1 MTEPADNPANH
12 SDAEPAGATALPGKR
27 PVVKSI
33 RGWQRVALQPL
44 GWLLKAWLRSLRVSA
59 SPETV
64 AALSIQDR
72 PLAFT
77 LWHNRLIITA
87 EVFRR
92 YRNGRPIYALI
103 SPSKDGAWLAAFF
116 ELVGIRTVRGS
127 SHKLGREA
135 VTQLVDVLRA
145 GNDIGITPDGPR
157 GPIYEFKPGALI
169 VTRRTKTPLLLLG
182 ASFEAVW
189 RLPSWDRFIL
199 PRPFSGVRFYATV
212 IESQALADRDEAT
225 RSLQSSLNA
234 MNPDL
239 DEAVF
244 RPAI

>member
-1 MTEPADNPANH
+1 M
-12 SDAEPAGATALPGKR
+12 
-27 PVVKSI
+27 
-33 RGWQRVALQPL
+33 
-44 GWLLKAWLRSLRVSA
+44 GWLLKVWLRSLRVSA
-59 SPETV
+59 SAETV

-116 ELVGIRTVRGS
+116 DLVGIKTVRGS

-182 ASFEAVW
+182 ASFEADW
-189 RLPSWDRFIL
+189 RLPSWDRFAL
-199 PRPFSGVRFYATV
+199 PRPFSGVRLYGRLIETDAMPDRDQAAQT
-212 IESQALADRDEAT
+212 IESL
-225 RSLQSSLNA
+225 LNN
-234 MNPDL
+234 MNPDS
-239 DEAVF
+239 DESGFRAAV
-244 RPAI
+244 